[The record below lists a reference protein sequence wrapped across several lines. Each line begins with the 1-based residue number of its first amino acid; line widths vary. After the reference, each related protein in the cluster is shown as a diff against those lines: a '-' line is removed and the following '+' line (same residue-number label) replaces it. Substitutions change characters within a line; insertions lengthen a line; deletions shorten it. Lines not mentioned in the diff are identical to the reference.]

1 MRQIQPV
8 NILIKGSYVPANYF
22 DVECIYDNLKNKATF
37 KYSYISVTDYV
48 DMPGSYIT
56 EVLQTEKINMEGQ
69 DYIDW
74 NTTTDINNEAVV
86 WVANQVNVILVN

>member
-8 NILIKGSYVPANYF
+8 DILIKGSNIPANYF
-22 DVECIYDNLKNKATF
+22 DVECIYDNLKTKATF
-37 KYSYISVTDYV
+37 KYSYISVTDYP

-56 EVLQTEKINMEGQ
+56 EVLKIEEINMGGQ

-74 NTTTDINNEAVV
+74 GNSSDINNEAFI
-86 WVANQVNVILVN
+86 WVASQVNVVLIN